1 MGVRS
6 ALERATHRIVVQRR
20 MPPPFSA
27 ARIYVSTEGGLRYLA
42 RTMAD
47 ADPVLLRL
55 AEEVVRPGS
64 TVWDIGANVGLFS
77 FASAVAAG
85 PAGRVLAV
93 EPDPVM
99 ARLLRRSAAL
109 NTGHAPVEVLP
120 AAVCDELS
128 VARFHVARRN
138 RATNHLD
145 GFGPR
150 QAAGVRTTQLV
161 LTVTLDWLAD
171 HFPAPD
177 VIKIDVEEAELPVL
191 AGGARVLRHCPTIIC
206 EVAGQN
212 AAAVGELLT
221 AGGYDLYDGDRPPG
235 DRAPVTAAPFN
246 TLAMSPGRTKMAVSH
261 TPELVQMDRQ
271 PVSSAQTSAHT
282 GVEGPSS
289 AVREFGDFD

>member
-128 VARFHVARRN
+128 VARFHVGRPTTSMASAPARRP
-138 RATNHLD
+138 AC
-145 GFGPR
+145 GPR
-150 QAAGVRTTQLV
+150 
-161 LTVTLDWLAD
+161 
-171 HFPAPD
+171 
-177 VIKIDVEEAELPVL
+177 
-191 AGGARVLRHCPTIIC
+191 
-206 EVAGQN
+206 
-212 AAAVGELLT
+212 
-221 AGGYDLYDGDRPPG
+221 
-235 DRAPVTAAPFN
+235 
-246 TLAMSPGRTKMAVSH
+246 
-261 TPELVQMDRQ
+261 
-271 PVSSAQTSAHT
+271 SSC
-282 GVEGPSS
+282 
-289 AVREFGDFD
+289 